1 MSKQSQAETLVRR
14 SRNRGTDSQI
24 EEHVMMG
31 GEVFSTED
39 GGSSDMRDIDER
51 VPCYQN
57 NTTLELHQQ

>member
-1 MSKQSQAETLVRR
+1 
-14 SRNRGTDSQI
+14 
-24 EEHVMMG
+24 MMG

-57 NTTLELHQQ
+57 NTTLELYQQ